1 MRGRI
6 LKVVAAFLWPFILVV
21 GVYLWLQPQQTDM
34 EAEERKQLL
43 SDTAKVNA
51 AHRTYENVRLQ
62 QMLDDPDAV
71 KLAKKVL
78 EIKGEV
84 PDSTE

>member
-1 MRGRI
+1 MRGKI
-6 LKVVAAFLWPFILVV
+6 LKVVAAVSWPFILVV
-21 GVYLWLQPQQTDM
+21 GVYLWLKPQQTDR
-34 EAEERKQLL
+34 EAEERSQLL

-51 AHRTYENVRLQ
+51 AHRTYERVRLQ